1 MGTWSPE
8 NRALTL
14 SPAATYAGAVAIR
27 VAIAEDNLLVREG
40 LERLLGLQSDIEVV
54 ASCGDLDALYEAVD
68 SMAPDVLVTDIRM
81 PPDQTDEGIR
91 AALEL
96 RERQPELGVVVLS
109 QFADPTYALALLEAG
124 SERRAYLL
132 KDRVDDVEQLVGAVR
147 SVAGGGSVVD
157 PKVVEALVS
166 TRGGDSSPLDELTP
180 RELDVMR
187 EMAQGKNNAAIAES
201 LVLSER
207 SVEKYVH
214 AIFAKLGIAW
224 EANINRRVKAV
235 LLYLGEQPR

>member
-1 MGTWSPE
+1 
-8 NRALTL
+8 
-14 SPAATYAGAVAIR
+14 VAIR

-40 LERLLGLQSDIEVV
+40 LERLLGLQPDVEVV
-54 ASCGDLDALYEAVD
+54 ASCGDLDSLYEAVD
-68 SMAPDVLVTDIRM
+68 SVAPDVLVTDIRM
-81 PPDQTDEGIR
+81 PPDHTDEGIR

-96 RERQPELGVVVLS
+96 RERRPELGVVVLS
-109 QFADPTYALALLEAG
+109 QFADPTYALALLESG

-132 KDRVDDVEQLVGAVR
+132 KDRVDDVEQLLGAVR
-147 SVAGGGSVVD
+147 SVAAGGSVVD
-157 PKVVEALVS
+157 PKVVEALV
-166 TRGGDSSPLDELTP
+166 TVRGGDASPLDELTP

-187 EMAQGKNNAAIAES
+187 EMAQGKNNAAIAET

>member
-1 MGTWSPE
+1 VT
-8 NRALTL
+8 
-14 SPAATYAGAVAIR
+14 IR
-27 VAIAEDNLLVREG
+27 VAVAEDNLLVREG
-40 LERLLGLQSDIEVV
+40 LERLLGLQPDLEVV
-54 ASCGDLDALYEAVD
+54 ASSADFDGLMAAVELHR
-68 SMAPDVLVTDIRM
+68 PDVLVTDIRM
-81 PPDQTDEGIR
+81 PPHHTDEGIR

-96 RERQPELGVVVLS
+96 RDRRPALGVVVLS
-109 QFADPTYALALLEAG
+109 QFSDPAYALALLERG

-132 KDRVDDVEQLVGAVR
+132 KDRIDDVTQLVGAVR
-147 SVAGGGSVVD
+147 AVAEGGSVVD

-166 TRGGDSSPLDELTP
+166 SRAGDESPLDELTP

-187 EMAQGKNNAAIAES
+187 EMAQGKNNAAIAET

-214 AIFAKLGIAW
+214 TIFTKLGIAW
-224 EANINRRVKAV
+224 EENINRRVKAV